1 MRLQGRYASK
11 VLLRAFG
18 RDRKGSTAIE
28 FALLALPFFVVIFAI
43 AEIAVMYFVDSG
55 LDAAVHK
62 AVRQV
67 RVGVAKSG
75 NWDHQTFKNVVCS
88 ELSFSF
94 GCDSNLK
101 VRATVITNMASID
114 KVSPISNGS
123 LNVTE
128 SFDLGDSGSY
138 VLVQAF
144 LPWDPTFKLYPIAS
158 GRLANGSYVLG
169 SSELIKNEPF

>member
-1 MRLQGRYASK
+1 MK
-11 VLLRAFG
+11 LLRSLSK
-18 RDRKGSTAIE
+18 DRKGSAAIE
-28 FALLALPFFVVIFAI
+28 FAILALPFFVVIFAI

-55 LDAAVHK
+55 LDAALHK

-75 NWDHQTFKNVVCS
+75 NWDVKKFKEVVCG

-94 GCDSNLK
+94 DCSSKLK
-101 VRATVITNMASID
+101 VRATVVTDMSSVPRTSP
-114 KVSPISNGS
+114 VSGGN

-128 SFDLGDSGSY
+128 DFDLGDSGSY
-138 VLVQAF
+138 VLVQAY
-144 LPWDPTFKLYPIAS
+144 LPWNPTFKLYSISSAQLS
-158 GRLANGSYVLG
+158 DGSYVLG

>member
-1 MRLQGRYASK
+1 MSIIRTLTKKFVGE
-11 VLLRAFG
+11 
-18 RDRKGSTAIE
+18 RKGSAAIE
-28 FALLALPFFVVIFAI
+28 FAILALPFFVVIFAI

-67 RVGVAKSG
+67 RVGVAKTG
-75 NWDHQTFKNVVCS
+75 NWDVVKFKEAVCS

-94 GCDSNLK
+94 GCSTKLK
-101 VRATVITNMASID
+101 VRAIVITNMASIN
-114 KVSPISNGS
+114 KASPISGGN

-128 SFDLGDSGSY
+128 DFDLGDSGSY

-144 LPWDPTFKLYPIAS
+144 LPWDPTFKLYSLSSAQLS
-158 GRLANGSYVLG
+158 DGSYVLG
-169 SSELIKNEPF
+169 TSEVIKNEPF